1 MDIKSMNM
9 GVKKVNLGYFN
20 HTAAAAHPNKIA
32 LIDLSREGDH
42 VLTHSELDYRMDS
55 VATLLSTLG
64 MSAGDRL
71 LLAMGNRFEF
81 IEIFFGAMRA
91 GLIPIPLNIKLGSDT
106 INFVI
111 KDSGCAGAIIEPG
124 CNPEIVNIVEQHN
137 LATLLAIDPAPAG
150 WTNYEESLGNV
161 HSESFIP
168 PRIKPG
174 QVAFLPYTSGS
185 TGRPKG
191 VLLTHEG
198 MLWGIKT
205 AQKYWPCRP
214 EERTLVAGPLFHKN
228 AMRVSIKPKLYAG
241 ASAVILP
248 RFEPRVMLQA
258 LADYECT
265 DTGGVPAMYRMMLAE
280 QDLLQKLK
288 FPNLKCLE
296 MGSAVVGAEL
306 LNSVEKAFGADV
318 EEAYGLTEGGGPL
331 RSPLDGRPVP
341 RGSCGIVAPEVA
353 VKMIDAEGKINE
365 RHGEF
370 CVKSPAVLTGYN
382 NRPELNKEKII
393 DGWLHTG
400 DIFRKDKSGFFFFMG
415 RIDDQFS
422 CGGENIYPKEVELLL
437 VQHPDVIDAVVMP
450 IDHDVKGLVPAALIT
465 VRPLSTCNES
475 SIKEFTLRHGAAYA
489 HPRRVI
495 IVAALPVGGTG
506 KVDRPAALKTI
517 KNAIALEGS

>member
-1 MDIKSMNM
+1 MNM
-9 GVKKVNLGYFN
+9 EVKKINLGYFN
-20 HTAAAAHPNKIA
+20 QAAAAAHPDKTA
-32 LIDLSREGDH
+32 LIDLSRENDH
-42 VLTHSELDYRMDS
+42 ILTHRELDYRMDS
-55 VATLLSTLG
+55 VATLLVKLG
-64 MSAGDRL
+64 LSAGDRL
-71 LLAMGNRFEF
+71 LLAMGNRSEF

-91 GLIPIPLNIKLGSDT
+91 GVIPIPLNIKLGSDT
-106 INFVI
+106 ISFVI
-111 KDSGCAGAIIEPG
+111 KDSGCAGAIVEPS
-124 CNPEIVNIVEQHN
+124 CNPEIVNIVERHN
-137 LATLLAIDPAPAG
+137 LAILIALNPPPPG
-150 WTNYEESLGNV
+150 WTNYEGSLNNV
-161 HSESFIP
+161 HSETFTP
-168 PRIKPG
+168 PNIEPG

-191 VLLTHEG
+191 VLLTHKG
-198 MLWGIKT
+198 MMWGIKT

-280 QDLLQKLK
+280 QDLLQNLK
-288 FPNLKCLE
+288 FPHLNCLE

-306 LNSVEKAFGADV
+306 LNDVEKAFGADV

-341 RGSCGIVAPEVA
+341 RGSCGVVAPEVA
-353 VKMIDAEGKINE
+353 VKMIDTEGKTNE
-365 RHGEF
+365 KQGEF

-382 NRPELNKEKII
+382 NRPELNKERII

-400 DIFRKDKSGFFFFMG
+400 DIFRKDKDGFFFFMG

-437 VQHPDVIDAVVMP
+437 VQHPNIIDAVVMP
-450 IDHDVKGLVPAALIT
+450 INHDVKGLVPAALVT
-465 VRPLSTCNES
+465 VRPLSNCDES
-475 SIKEFTLRHGAAYA
+475 SIKEFTLKHGAAYA
-489 HPRRVI
+489 HPRRVF
-495 IVAALPVGGTG
+495 IVDALPVGGTG
-506 KVDRPAALKTI
+506 KVDRPAALKVI
-517 KNAIALEGS
+517 EDSIAYEVAKGRQ